1 MMSMIVSRRELYE
14 RLWEDYFDRHG
25 RNVAESFIY
34 GYLRQNKDRRAG
46 SVAQTAESLREYS
59 ARKKVDKYILLK
71 AAHLAY
77 SEGRL
82 TREEYVEYFG
92 AVASVKNRKTGE
104 LKLPK
109 CCELNSDEGI
119 TAAQEYQEQK
129 LLKGCVSDFFQ
140 NAGFR
145 RDAAGDEENFSRTAV
160 KYEKEKEGYISDLD
174 LWAAYYMYSM
184 QGSAGESGRF
194 IPRLEDE
201 YIGKCAALLRL
212 MNNEEYS
219 DAFVPLYFDSVSG
232 AGVFIIGDRR
242 FEGRPVSGCA
252 VYMICFDGLLENI
265 SDMSTLPCAAVI
277 TEFDSVE
284 EAFFALRRGIADGSF
299 CASYSAENNE
309 PPVGADSCFDAYFY
323 ISEQVLEFR
332 EKINARYAERER
344 ADFLL
349 ELEEERR
356 RRQRMP
362 S

>member
-1 MMSMIVSRRELYE
+1 MIASRQELYD
-14 RLWEDYFDRHG
+14 RLWEDYFDRH
-25 RNVAESFIY
+25 RKNVAESFIY
-34 GYLRQNKDRRAG
+34 RYLRQNKDRRAA

-59 ARKKVDKYILLK
+59 ARKRVDKYILLK
-71 AAHLAY
+71 AAYLAY

-82 TREEYVEYFG
+82 TREEYVEHFS
-92 AVASVKNRKTGE
+92 AVASVRNRKTGE

-109 CCELNSDEGI
+109 CCELDSDEGI

-145 RDAAGDEENFSRTAV
+145 RDAVGDEENFSRTAV

-174 LWAAYYMYSM
+174 LWAAYYMYSA
-184 QGSAGESGRF
+184 QGSAQESGRF
-194 IPRLEDE
+194 VTGPEDG
-201 YIGKCAALLRL
+201 YIGKCAALFRL
-212 MNNEEYS
+212 MDSEEYA

-232 AGVFIIGDRR
+232 AGVFVIGDRR
-242 FEGRPVSGCA
+242 FEGRPVSGCG
-252 VYMICFDGLLENI
+252 VYVVCFDGLLENI
-265 SDMSTLPCAAVI
+265 SDMSMLPCAVVI
-277 TEFDSVE
+277 TEFAGVE
-284 EAFFALRRGIADGSF
+284 EAFFALKRGIADGSF

-309 PPVGADSCFDAYFY
+309 PPAGADSCFDAYFY

-332 EKINARYAERER
+332 AKINARYAERER
-344 ADFLL
+344 ADYLL